1 MAEEDLNSEKKFEE
15 LAGMTDMYDPAK
27 IGIDMPSLT
36 PMFPN
41 SISNAFTNTSFD
53 TQKNTGGLPPD
64 YTPQQIQQNLN
75 NPAVTGDWLESLADK
90 TSSVVN
96 SQQNKRAYAPMYTFD
111 SSPKGAFKDRYK
123 AYGQETYNRIGFSP
137 LMDNESWYNDNTTL
151 GDDLTRTM
159 RTAALPMLGL
169 GFMSPIHS
177 YGNMMQGKSP
187 FNTSDEEA
195 SEYDYINQLAYSSKG
210 GLGGFTNN
218 LVLSSAYSAGILL
231 EGAIEGALIGG
242 TVGFVEGGV
251 GAVPGAALGG
261 AAGFFKN
268 LARLPQSLYQSAK
281 AMGNM
286 MKQIQTYS
294 NLAKSKSLWKSA
306 AGNFGKF
313 VNPLDNTIA
322 GFKTSENMVNMARAA
337 RTVGGFWNDVK
348 NVNMGISEGRL
359 EGGFTKQQTYE
370 ELYNDYYSEN
380 GVAPSAELQVQ
391 FMEQANAAGWRNSLN
406 NAALVF
412 YSNKIAF
419 PSITRASFL
428 KGTSKLAAGTT
439 VLGKANREYQIV
451 FDPGKKAIDGAYSL
465 EKIGIKNSLK
475 AVTKPKVW
483 GNTAWNY
490 FKANVVEGFQ
500 ESAQD
505 ALNDATKDYYKKTFY
520 DPSAK
525 NMRYV
530 LGSLSNGIDKQI
542 SAQGLETFASGF
554 AMGTILQLPG
564 KLVNGATMG
573 YNRFYKNR
581 NNWQEYVDNQKADA
595 ESMVESLNTMYKD
608 AHFFFDPRFS
618 NYSNQI
624 LAGKT
629 VDNDET
635 TTKEAKDTEFAAF
648 HSAVTTSLQNNTF
661 DMFLDNLKSY
671 KEATPQDLEEAWGL
685 EKGQGQKA
693 LSDLD
698 KNIESAQMISKRFK
712 AAKDKMK
719 FQMNLGD
726 FKKGSEEYKKAQ
738 IYNRA
743 YQVALQNFVFF
754 QDSFDNNLKRQ
765 TKLFEMLGD
774 VKSIKDLNFSEVSSL
789 VDPNKLSR
797 EIAMLETELESLRSN
812 PNIEY
817 QSEINQELE
826 GKQQKINA
834 LKDFET
840 SQNNLLEAF
849 FKNKVIKDIKA
860 EMLANDSSLSEEEVE
875 MKVLTEMMQEYEDG
889 ETNEFVEYKNAFKA
903 LLLATTND
911 PEKRAQLQMELDDTE
926 NFDTLYDALLDM
938 HVIKNENAGLS
949 TYINLLSN
957 PKEFFDHVDANF
969 KWMKDLYN
977 NKEQYFKDV
986 VESNQS
992 AIEKNALLNELADRG
1007 VFVDLDQFAD
1017 WVEDHDNLP
1026 EYFIDTTN
1034 KRIINKDSI
1043 LYTEYIELFE
1053 QAAEADEQRDSQP
1066 EVSDKDTFDSR
1077 KQELEDARVKE
1088 TSDEK
1093 NKLNSFYK
1101 EQTGKTFD
1109 EQQQANTADLD
1120 KLSEEQNN
1128 LAARLEFIKN
1138 SLKQLESNNYIEI
1151 EAVYQ
1156 AVRDKDLITDEQF
1169 QESVDMLT
1177 ANPESVK
1184 KLLKE
1189 ADKIK
1194 ADVDESE
1201 LRNVQVGSA
1210 YQKLILN
1217 AYLTDLSEKLS
1228 EEKSDLDAD
1237 VLALTETLDLN
1248 ESKEYQN
1255 YLQAVDQINEKYDAL
1270 QEELLEEF
1278 RSNNR
1283 DVDTLDFYTTD
1294 TNFKDFSIA
1303 QQEEMTELFD
1313 VFLVEDLEESIN
1325 IKQTDLGKYE
1335 TLRAR
1340 WLQQQPGL
1348 IDKFNEERTEEQR
1361 LRAEELAKPPKLK
1374 FLPFEATLQT
1384 KTEDLGNIYS
1394 RLESILKDGEYAKD
1408 PKKQGEKTQLT
1419 AQDITNIND
1428 DLKAIQGYLDARAA
1442 AYEPRTLA
1450 EETIRRIEQ
1459 TIINRRNEVVEI
1471 TDEDGNVIGRKFTDK
1486 DDTDPRPTRVTNV
1499 AEKVKQKLTGESQ
1512 YRYEPIEKTED
1523 GQPGAIENLFNTIFE
1538 SEKLPTLKSKV
1549 DKFISRFRELAYS
1562 NYKNSFGSEKK
1573 LAELERSFRQ
1583 NPTFETL
1590 DRKVRQLASRHYSD
1604 GGNTVDILTR
1614 MYLTPKAEQDGSGFV
1629 DFDYESTVD
1638 MKGFP
1643 VKISDVM
1650 SKQAF
1655 DALFK
1660 TGSGIVSKIRQGV
1673 IDGKWQILSE
1683 NVLLFD
1689 KNLLE
1694 HGITGEIDLLAVDT
1708 EGNVKIID
1716 IKTGKSG
1723 TWSRFGT
1730 GEKFDKETYFRAQQS
1745 IYSDLFY
1752 NMSGIN
1758 VSSIGLLPLQIDVT
1772 LDGYINSIESPPM
1785 MRELTDDTIEIEY
1798 LSDIV
1803 EFGIE
1808 RIEPNLTKIEGENGK
1823 GVVPVESTIPSSD
1836 TTQLSLKDNLGNM
1849 IIYQGETGKLVQLPN
1864 GRYGIQQDNV
1874 GDIAS
1879 EIALEQL
1886 KNTLALEQVNEFK
1899 SEDIIN
1905 DLKSEISKLE
1915 KKKSNPEYDIT
1926 ELLFNLKPVSDGNI
1940 SIMDI
1945 GIQPTSTIDKVGQQ
1959 RIINSQVINAK
1970 FDNPQETIATIN
1982 GVKYNV
1988 LRDNAGH
1995 ITLLSYRRNDNRI
2008 SKLKDDSS
2016 RISNKIYSKRQSQ
2029 KMSKSKKDT
2038 DRILRQIT
2046 RLQKEK
2052 KLIDSQINDLSS
2064 SNPIVYV
2071 RGGNVNDYIF
2081 ALSKLPNSFQKVT
2094 KDRTSSDEIRDLKE
2108 IGRLSIN
2115 PTISAAI
2122 DSILAENYPETMDI
2136 LIEKGLGAISYR
2148 NGEELI
2154 TWLKDSITKL
2164 EQLGFDFINR
2174 GDIVDDIVRQIN
2186 SLNLLLG
2193 DIELIKLNKDGKIS
2207 KRQKGEVSDL
2217 FDPEKEVQEGPSV
2230 SKNAESGRQ
2239 KTERVLRSSTNGELK
2254 SLIKKQ
2260 RTGSLDVLET
2270 KEEQENP
2277 LITDIKEANVSTIK
2291 AAYQKA
2297 FLEANKDSSELS
2309 IDAVKEAYDERQLEL
2324 DTSMLIESLTAG
2336 KTYIKSI
2343 DNDTIYLV
2351 KSKTKDGVTLQNI
2364 VSKETEKHGQL
2375 MLIEAFERITDEQV
2389 MEQEVTPEDKE
2400 VATENVADL
2409 KKLSDDK
2416 EAIDEAKAKATDNS
2430 REDLLN
2436 QLKDNSENC

>member
-1 MAEEDLNSEKKFEE
+1 
-15 LAGMTDMYDPAK
+15 
-27 IGIDMPSLT
+27 
-36 PMFPN
+36 
-41 SISNAFTNTSFD
+41 
-53 TQKNTGGLPPD
+53 
-64 YTPQQIQQNLN
+64 
-75 NPAVTGDWLESLADK
+75 
-90 TSSVVN
+90 
-96 SQQNKRAYAPMYTFD
+96 
-111 SSPKGAFKDRYK
+111 
-123 AYGQETYNRIGFSP
+123 
-137 LMDNESWYNDNTTL
+137 
-151 GDDLTRTM
+151 
-159 RTAALPMLGL
+159 
-169 GFMSPIHS
+169 
-177 YGNMMQGKSP
+177 
-187 FNTSDEEA
+187 
-195 SEYDYINQLAYSSKG
+195 
-210 GLGGFTNN
+210 
-218 LVLSSAYSAGILL
+218 
-231 EGAIEGALIGG
+231 
-242 TVGFVEGGV
+242 
-251 GAVPGAALGG
+251 
-261 AAGFFKN
+261 
-268 LARLPQSLYQSAK
+268 
-281 AMGNM
+281 
-286 MKQIQTYS
+286 
-294 NLAKSKSLWKSA
+294 
-306 AGNFGKF
+306 
-313 VNPLDNTIA
+313 
-322 GFKTSENMVNMARAA
+322 
-337 RTVGGFWNDVK
+337 
-348 NVNMGISEGRL
+348 
-359 EGGFTKQQTYE
+359 
-370 ELYNDYYSEN
+370 
-380 GVAPSAELQVQ
+380 
-391 FMEQANAAGWRNSLN
+391 
-406 NAALVF
+406 
-412 YSNKIAF
+412 
-419 PSITRASFL
+419 
-428 KGTSKLAAGTT
+428 
-439 VLGKANREYQIV
+439 
-451 FDPGKKAIDGAYSL
+451 
-465 EKIGIKNSLK
+465 
-475 AVTKPKVW
+475 
-483 GNTAWNY
+483 
-490 FKANVVEGFQ
+490 
-500 ESAQD
+500 
-505 ALNDATKDYYKKTFY
+505 
-520 DPSAK
+520 
-525 NMRYV
+525 
-530 LGSLSNGIDKQI
+530 
-542 SAQGLETFASGF
+542 
-554 AMGTILQLPG
+554 
-564 KLVNGATMG
+564 
-573 YNRFYKNR
+573 
-581 NNWQEYVDNQKADA
+581 
-595 ESMVESLNTMYKD
+595 MYKD